1 MDLGLKDKVFL
12 ITGGAEGI
20 GGAITEACLHEGAI
34 PVIVNSDSPAVQ
46 RFVDGLKA
54 DGARF
59 ELITMLLDQ
68 PETCKAAVDETLRRC
83 GRIDALVNNAG
94 VNDKVGLEN
103 GDPESFLTSVKR
115 NLWHYYS
122 MTHYALPAL
131 IKSQGSI
138 LNIAS
143 KTALTGQGETSGYAA
158 SKGGV
163 LALTREWAVELLPYS
178 IRVNAIVPSEVM
190 TPQYKRWIATFPDA
204 EDKLASIVAGIPF
217 GKRMTEPSEIAAT
230 AIFLLSTQSSHT
242 TGQHVFVDGG
252 YVHLDRAVRS
262 ILHG

>member
-1 MDLGLKDKVFL
+1 MDLGLKDKVIL

-20 GGAITEACLHEGAI
+20 GGAITEACIREEAI
-34 PVIVNSDSPAVQ
+34 PVIVNSDSPVLEK
-46 RFVDGLKA
+46 FVDALTTSGV
-54 DGARF
+54 RF
-59 ELITMLLDQ
+59 ELITILLDQ
-68 PETCKAAVDETLRRC
+68 PETCKFAVNEALRRC

-103 GDPESFLTSVKR
+103 GDPESFLHSIKR

-122 MTHYALPAL
+122 MAHYALPSL
-131 IKSQGSI
+131 IEARGSI

-143 KTALTGQGETSGYAA
+143 KTALTGQGGTSGYAA

-178 IRVNAIVPSEVM
+178 VRVNAIVPSEVM

-204 EDKLASIVAGIPF
+204 EERLGSIVAGIPF
-217 GKRMTEPSEIAAT
+217 GKRMTTPSEIAAT
-230 AIFLLSTQSSHT
+230 AIFLLSSQSSHT

-252 YVHLDRAVRS
+252 YVHLDRAIR
-262 ILHG
+262 

>member
-1 MDLGLKDKVFL
+1 LDLGLKDKVVL

-20 GGAITEACLHEGAI
+20 GGAITEACIHEGAI
-34 PVIVNSDSPAVQ
+34 PVIVNSDSPAV
-46 RFVDGLKA
+46 RKFVDGLKA
-54 DGARF
+54 GGARF

-83 GRIDALVNNAG
+83 GRLDALVNNAG

-103 GDPESFLTSVKR
+103 GDPESFLASIRR
-115 NLWHYYS
+115 NLWHYYA
-122 MTHYALPAL
+122 MAHYALPSL
-131 IKSQGSI
+131 KESHGSI

-143 KTALTGQGETSGYAA
+143 KTALTGQGGTSGYAA

-190 TPQYKRWIATFPDA
+190 TPQYKRWIATFPDS
-204 EDKLASIVAGIPF
+204 EEKLASIVARIPL
-217 GKRMTEPSEIAAT
+217 GQRMTTPAEIAAT
-230 AIFLLSTQSSHT
+230 ALFLFSSQSSHT

-252 YVHLDRAVRS
+252 YVHLDRAIR
-262 ILHG
+262 